1 MLGRW
6 WGGGEED
13 GQTHQGWNI
22 RGLKFS
28 SVRWLPEAVDAI
40 RRHTQSGA
48 TKEGL
53 KRPSKSNS
61 DLRTK
66 DYADGQE
73 PGKYRYGV
81 EVKRANTTGGV
92 AGQDNRH
99 KHTDQPGQQSSLR
112 LGSSCA
118 DLGSAWL
125 KGSSAEKA
133 HPPDEIY
140 MYFHKMQLS

>member
-1 MLGRW
+1 MQRDNVRKVVGGR
-6 WGGGEED
+6 GGGWTDPSGMEY
-13 GQTHQGWNI
+13 Q
-22 RGLKFS
+22 GLKFS

-66 DYADGQE
+66 DSADDQE

-81 EVKRANTTGGV
+81 EPGKYRCAVQLTQLEGWQGRIVVTNIQTS
-92 AGQDNRH
+92 QD
-99 KHTDQPGQQSSLR
+99 S
-112 LGSSCA
+112 
-118 DLGSAWL
+118 
-125 KGSSAEKA
+125 KA
-133 HPPDEIY
+133 P
-140 MYFHKMQLS
+140 